1 MAKTLAEEPQGS
13 EEETPSEAVTFHVS
27 VLALCCLA
35 MALLFSV
42 KSPWYVRGLFSLFLF
57 LLCFITPSTLNL
69 RHLSLMTLQTTPMNN
84 TPQTTITNKHPT
96 IYTHN
101 YFFFP

>member
-1 MAKTLAEEPQGS
+1 MAKTLVEEPQGS

-57 LLCFITPSTLNL
+57 LLCFIHSIYPQPPTPISND
-69 RHLSLMTLQTTPMNN
+69 P
-84 TPQTTITNKHPT
+84 
-96 IYTHN
+96 
-101 YFFFP
+101 

>member
-1 MAKTLAEEPQGS
+1 MAKTLVEEPQGS

-27 VLALCCLA
+27 VLALCCLV

-57 LLCFITPSTLNL
+57 LLCSTQSNPH
-69 RHLSLMTLQTTPMNN
+69 HLSSMNN
-84 TPQTTITNKHPT
+84 YSEQTHHNIHN
-96 IYTHN
+96 N

>member
-1 MAKTLAEEPQGS
+1 MFWIAKMAKTLAEEPQGS

-42 KSPWYVRGLFSLFLF
+42 KSPWYVRGLFFSYFF
-57 LLCFITPSTLNL
+57 FVLLTPSTLNL
-69 RHLSLMTLQTTPMNN
+69 
-84 TPQTTITNKHPT
+84 
-96 IYTHN
+96 
-101 YFFFP
+101 

>member
-1 MAKTLAEEPQGS
+1 MAKTLVEEPQGS

-57 LLCFITPSTLNL
+57 LLCFTRSLHLPST
-69 RHLSLMTLQTTPMNN
+69 SDTYLQTHPPTLSN
-84 TPQTTITNKHPT
+84 NKHPT

>member
-42 KSPWYVRGLFSLFLF
+42 KSPWYVRGLFFSYFF
-57 LLCFITPSTLNL
+57 FVLLTPSTLNL
-69 RHLSLMTLQTTPMNN
+69 
-84 TPQTTITNKHPT
+84 
-96 IYTHN
+96 
-101 YFFFP
+101 

>member
-1 MAKTLAEEPQGS
+1 MFWIAKMAKTLAEEPQGS

-35 MALLFSV
+35 IALLFSV

-57 LLCFITPSTLNL
+57 LLCSTQSI
-69 RHLSLMTLQTTPMNN
+69 H
-84 TPQTTITNKHPT
+84 PQTPTTISKEL
-96 IYTHN
+96 
-101 YFFFP
+101 

>member
-57 LLCFITPSTLNL
+57 LLCFNPTSNTY
-69 RHLSLMTLQTTPMNN
+69 LQTHPPTLAN
-84 TPQTTITNKHPT
+84 NKHPT

-101 YFFFP
+101 HFFFP

>member
-1 MAKTLAEEPQGS
+1 MFWIAKMAKTLAEEPQGS
-13 EEETPSEAVTFHVS
+13 EEETPFEAVTFHVS

-57 LLCFITPSTLNL
+57 LLCFTRSLHLPST
-69 RHLSLMTLQTTPMNN
+69 SN
-84 TPQTTITNKHPT
+84 T
-96 IYTHN
+96 YL
-101 YFFFP
+101 